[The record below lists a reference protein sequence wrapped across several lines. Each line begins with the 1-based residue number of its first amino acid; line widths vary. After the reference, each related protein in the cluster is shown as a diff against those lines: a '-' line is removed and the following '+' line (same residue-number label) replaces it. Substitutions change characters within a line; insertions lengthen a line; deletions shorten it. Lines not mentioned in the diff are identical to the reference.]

1 MDDEAARERFGMIP
15 LRAAREAGLAGC
27 DYRVLIVIASHAN
40 ERGFAWPSLK
50 TIASLA
56 RTTVPKVSPAIKKL
70 EAAGLLRKQNRV
82 TARGDWNSNVY
93 QVLLQKGVPTAG
105 CGSRVVPSDGTGTA
119 WGGNRTD
126 QGTDQRTETPP
137 PAREGSALDAYRPGS
152 EFATWA
158 AVYTEFEKHPEFDP
172 FDPEI
177 LEDFRDYYRSE
188 GKTSADLEAA
198 FRRWVRKELRLRCS
212 GRNRQVR
219 RGSRAGLIETAL
231 NEVRR
236 TDG

>member
-1 MDDEAARERFGMIP
+1 MIP

-126 QGTDQRTETPP
+126 QGTDQRTETPLP
-137 PAREGSALDAYRPGS
+137 RAREALSMLTDQVQNSLPGRPYIPNS
-152 EFATWA
+152 KNTRNSIRSTQRFLRTSRTTTA
-158 AVYTEFEKHPEFDP
+158 ARAKPVQMWKLLFGAGFVKSCVSGAVGGTG
-172 FDPEI
+172 
-177 LEDFRDYYRSE
+177 RC
-188 GKTSADLEAA
+188 GA
-198 FRRWVRKELRLRCS
+198 VR
-212 GRNRQVR
+212 GP
-219 RGSRAGLIETAL
+219 G
-231 NEVRR
+231 
-236 TDG
+236 

>member
-15 LRAAREAGLAGC
+15 LRAASEAGLAGC
-27 DYRVLIVIASHAN
+27 DYRVLSVIASLAN

-105 CGSRVVPSDGTGTA
+105 CGSRVALPVLDGLAQRFAERVDPLRAIGCDDFPRPPIRLVA
-119 WGGNRTD
+119 GG
-126 QGTDQRTETPP
+126 
-137 PAREGSALDAYRPGS
+137 
-152 EFATWA
+152 
-158 AVYTEFEKHPEFDP
+158 
-172 FDPEI
+172 
-177 LEDFRDYYRSE
+177 
-188 GKTSADLEAA
+188 
-198 FRRWVRKELRLRCS
+198 
-212 GRNRQVR
+212 RQ
-219 RGSRAGLIETAL
+219 
-231 NEVRR
+231 
-236 TDG
+236 